1 MAPIILY
8 SLQTS
13 RSIRIAFLLE
23 ALGLDYAVEKFDREA
38 NGDTPNEFRNHV
50 PVGRAPAIRDG
61 DLLLVESSAIIE

>member
-1 MAPIILY
+1 MSKITLY

-23 ALGLDYAVEKFDREA
+23 ALGLDYGVEKYDREA
-38 NGDTPNEFRNHV
+38 NGDTPSEFRKRV

-61 DLLLVESSAIIE
+61 ELLLVESSAITE